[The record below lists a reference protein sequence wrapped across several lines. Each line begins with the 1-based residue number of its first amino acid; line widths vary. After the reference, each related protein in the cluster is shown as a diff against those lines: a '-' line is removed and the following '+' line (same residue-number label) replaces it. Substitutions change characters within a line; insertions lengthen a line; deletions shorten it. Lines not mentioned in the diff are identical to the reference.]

1 MNLSRLSP
9 KLTVAILIAVI
20 FFISLLFRII
30 LPHGQVFNDGWIKFT
45 STDAYF
51 YQRVVDNTAFN
62 FPHLMNFDPYFIYP
76 DGRVL
81 GDIFFPEWFIAGTAW
96 MFGAGSPTQHTVDV
110 VSVFFPAIFA
120 ALTII
125 PVYFIGRTLFNRW
138 VGVIAAAFMAVLPGE
153 YLGRTLLGLNDTPGI
168 EVLLTTTFMCFAI
181 LAVKTAREREL
192 TFDHLLRRDWSKC
205 IRPIIYSALAGLFL
219 GLYLLSWQGA
229 LLFVFIFTIYLV
241 MQFVI
246 DHLRQRSIDSL
257 GIVGF
262 ITILIA
268 LIIYFKFSL
277 GSLYVISLVLALLI
291 PLALALISRALT
303 GWKKR
308 PVYFPVALVVIAGIA
323 IGLFYLI
330 SPDLFHTMFSR
341 FAIFA
346 PSGASAETT
355 IEMQPLL
362 DPYGTGNF
370 STTYGWG
377 NFTTSFFLGPWWFV
391 WGVVGAALISLFYRY
406 FIKDNINV
414 TLIIFLILSLAVICA
429 LAGVTQNAAGNISV
443 GAFPGLAL
451 ISLGILIY
459 LFIRK
464 DPAVT
469 GYRWHVVWV
478 LVILAVI
485 MSALLLH
492 GYGHR
497 AVSLVPLVVLFALL
511 LISRDD
517 RKNWLPFFVWT
528 LVILALAL
536 PQRRYAYYLA
546 INIALL
552 SAYLSWQ
559 IIWLCG
565 LRKPTVKPAAAS
577 IPMPTG
583 KAKAGK
589 KEIVR
594 QRSAIRLRTIS
605 AAVAG
610 VAVFFLLFFPN
621 IVIAKDITTREE
633 ASYSPSDAWMSA
645 LSWLRENSPEPLGDP
660 AAYYRQYDAPP
671 PGETFAYPPTVY
683 SVTAWWDF
691 GYWIL
696 QIAHRIPSA
705 NPSQEPKPIV
715 KVANLFLSQDAA
727 AAAVIMD
734 ELRSSYIIG
743 EFDSATMR
751 LIRRT
756 DSVVYYGK
764 FHAILTWAEKE
775 QNNYYDVF
783 YLAANEE
790 KTQWVPAMFYYPEYY
805 RCLYVRLYNFNGDAV
820 TDEQPWVITYDT
832 DEQGNKFILEYSSF
846 ASYQEALDYVDS
858 QESGNHAIIGSSPFI
873 SPVPLEAVPDFN
885 LVYSSSQGTSLS
897 GVGLVPEVKIF
908 EYTGR
913 E

>member
-81 GDIFFPEWFIAGTAW
+81 GDIFFPEWFIAGSAW
-96 MFGAGSPTQHTVDV
+96 LFGAGSPTQHTVDV

-205 IRPIIYSALAGLFL
+205 LRPVIYSALAGLFL

-229 LLFVFIFTIYLV
+229 LLFVFIFTLYLV

-246 DHLRQRSIDSL
+246 DHIRRRSVDYL

-268 LIIYFKFSL
+268 LIMYFKFSL

-291 PLALALISRALT
+291 PLALALISRVLV
-303 GWKKR
+303 GWGKR
-308 PVYFPVALVVIAGIA
+308 SFYFPVVLVVIAGIA
-323 IGLFYLI
+323 VGVFYSI
-330 SPDLFHTMFSR
+330 NPDLFHTMFSK
-341 FAIFA
+341 FTIFA

-362 DPYGTGNF
+362 DPYSTGSF

-377 NFTTSFFLGPWWFV
+377 DFTTSFFLGPWWFV
-391 WGVVGAALISLFYRY
+391 WGVLGAALISLFYHY
-406 FIKDNINV
+406 FIKDNV
-414 TLIIFLILSLAVICA
+414 KVSLFIFLVLSLAVICA
-429 LAGVTQNAAGNISV
+429 LAGVTQNNAGNLEA

-451 ISLGILIY
+451 ISLSILIY

-464 DPAVT
+464 DHAISR
-469 GYRWHVVWV
+469 YFRHIVWV
-478 LVILAVI
+478 LVILTVI

-511 LISRDD
+511 LLSRDD
-517 RKNWLPFFVWT
+517 RKNWLPFLVWT
-528 LVILALAL
+528 LVILALTL
-536 PQRRYAYYLA
+536 PQRRYAYYLV
-546 INIALL
+546 INVALL

-559 IIWLCG
+559 IIRLG
-565 LRKPTVKPAAAS
+565 GVGKLAVKPAAAPV
-577 IPMPTG
+577 PMPVG
-583 KAKAGK
+583 KVKARK
-589 KEIVR
+589 KEIAR
-594 QRSAIRLRTIS
+594 EKSGFSLRVIS

-621 IVIAKDITTREE
+621 IVIARDITTREE
-633 ASYSPSDAWMSA
+633 ASYSPSDAWMASLA
-645 LSWLRENSPEPLGDP
+645 WLKENSPEPFGDP
-660 AAYYRQYDAPP
+660 AAYYRQYEAPP
-671 PGETFAYPPTVY
+671 SGEIFAYPPTVY
-683 SVTAWWDF
+683 SVTAWWDY

-696 QIAHRIPSA
+696 QIAHRVPSA
-705 NPSQEPKPIV
+705 NPSQEPEPII
-715 KVANLFLSQDAA
+715 KVANLFLSQDDAA
-727 AAAVIMD
+727 AAEIMD

-743 EFDSATMR
+743 EFDSATMQ

-756 DSVVYYGK
+756 DSVVFYGK

-775 QNNYYDVF
+775 QSDYYDIF
-783 YLAANEE
+783 YLPANEE

-805 RCLYVRLYNFNGDAV
+805 RCLYVRLYNFNGEAV
-820 TDEQPWVITYDT
+820 TGEQPWVITYET
-832 DEQGNKFILEYSSF
+832 DENGNKFIMDSQKFS
-846 ASYQEALDYVDS
+846 SYQEALDYLNS
-858 QESGNHAIIGSSPFI
+858 LGEGNNTIIGSSPFV
-873 SPVPLEAVPDFN
+873 SPIPLEAVPDFH
-885 LVYSSSQGTSLS
+885 LVHSSTQGTSLS

-913 E
+913 D